1 MTMAKTFKERL
12 YERLPGVRS
21 TMESAKDR
29 KKAAPKEPLFKRIK
43 TFLYEF
49 KVEMKKVTWPNRKE
63 TVGTTVVVIIS
74 VLIIVLFLG
83 LVDLGIGKV
92 IQSFLNY

>member
-1 MTMAKTFKERL
+1 MAKTFKERL
-12 YERLPGVRS
+12 YEKLPGVRS
-21 TMESAKDR
+21 TVD
-29 KKAAPKEPLFKRIK
+29 APKDAKKEPFFKRIK

-49 KVEMKKVTWPNRKE
+49 RVEMKKVTWPNRKE